1 MSSTWDSS
9 LTEFVTQIE
18 NLNCKRSPAPARASW
33 RLGECAGA
41 MIGRRKHSSYAPT
54 LPTPSPHTCL
64 HPTPTHSPF
73 PTNTLSSITAFI
85 IAFPPELSLWQGS
98 LLLILPVGSLLLKYS
113 NFQKIYKKNS
123 ANFIKYSGLTKW
135 TRNVRL
141 EDQNRF
147 QGPHCLKIE
156 GTHQIHVFISV
167 FCRIGDHIWQNHC
180 LSFIDI

>member
-113 NFQKIYKKNS
+113 NFQKIYKKKLS
-123 ANFIKYSGLTKW
+123 QFYKIFRS
-135 TRNVRL
+135 
-141 EDQNRF
+141 DQMDPKCALG
-147 QGPHCLKIE
+147 GPKPISRTSLLK
-156 GTHQIHVFISV
+156 
-167 FCRIGDHIWQNHC
+167 N
-180 LSFIDI
+180 